1 MYSVKINV
9 FILATELS
17 DIKRYKHN
25 KRKKKIQTKEQQ
37 KKEMLATIIVELLSG
52 IHGMESNIN
61 RYEQNEIYANGSFFS
76 KHCFCYATWNRDYV
90 QFVPS
95 FIQHNIVKWC
105 GKF

>member
-25 KRKKKIQTKEQQ
+25 KRKKKIQTKEHK
-37 KKEMLATIIVELLSG
+37 KKEMLPTIIAIVELLSG

-61 RYEQNEIYANGSFFS
+61 RYQQNEIYANGSFFS
-76 KHCFCYATWNRDYV
+76 KHCFMLCYLESRLCAICSLFHTT
-90 QFVPS
+90 
-95 FIQHNIVKWC
+95 
-105 GKF
+105 